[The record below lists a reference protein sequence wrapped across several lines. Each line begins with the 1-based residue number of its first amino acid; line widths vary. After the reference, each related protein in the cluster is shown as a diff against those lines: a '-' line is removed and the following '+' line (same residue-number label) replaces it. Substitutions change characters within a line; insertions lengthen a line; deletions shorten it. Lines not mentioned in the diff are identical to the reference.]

1 MSTAWILLTSAIVV
15 EVAATASLPR
25 TDGFRHL
32 WWSVAVLVGYAVAIW
47 LLALV
52 VRDLPV
58 SIVYAI
64 WSGLGTAGIAVVG
77 ALFLGDRIDLVR
89 AGAIAMIIAGVVILN
104 LHGAGA
110 H

>member
-1 MSTAWILLTSAIVV
+1 MSTAWLLLTTAIVI
-15 EVAATASLPR
+15 EVAATATLPR
-25 TDGFRHL
+25 TDGFREPS
-32 WWSVAVLVGYAVAIW
+32 WSAAVLVGYAVSIW

-52 VRDLPV
+52 VREMQV

-77 ALFLGDRIDLVR
+77 ALFLGNRIDLLS
-89 AGAIAMIIAGVVILN
+89 AGAIGMIVAGVVILN
-104 LHGAGA
+104 LHGA